1 MLRPWDA
8 LEQRIEALRS
18 GPALADPDLCL
29 MHPSTWSAVRRT
41 TNTLGDYYVASDP
54 SSGEVDNAWGL
65 PVLTSTQFTAGTAV
79 LVDTAIYGRVVV
91 RESLITRIGY
101 AGSDFT
107 DNVIRFVAE
116 ERLTQTIERP
126 QAICLI
132 SALSIAAAAKTT
144 ARK

>member
-1 MLRPWDA
+1 
-8 LEQRIEALRS
+8 
-18 GPALADPDLCL
+18 
-29 MHPSTWSAVRRT
+29 MHPSTWSPVRRT

-132 SALSIAAAAKTT
+132 SALPIAAAAKTT